1 MSSVLR
7 SIEILKL
14 SEPTQV
20 LLNKLQKIQEEMGK
34 VNKHKQNPKELLL
47 QENFQTKQAYVDF
60 LSFDTGWLK
69 SLNNVPHS
77 LIYRKIWMHWI
88 YNEMLLKWIQ
98 MNWN

>member
-34 VNKHKQNPKELLL
+34 VNKHKQNPEELLLL

-60 LSFDTGWLK
+60 LSFDTG
-69 SLNNVPHS
+69 
-77 LIYRKIWMHWI
+77 
-88 YNEMLLKWIQ
+88 
-98 MNWN
+98 

>member
-60 LSFDTGWLK
+60 LSFDTG
-69 SLNNVPHS
+69 
-77 LIYRKIWMHWI
+77 
-88 YNEMLLKWIQ
+88 
-98 MNWN
+98 